1 MDFLSGDIPP
11 LILAPCAPFAFL
23 GIPRLVKNRGM
34 VFVKKEE
41 KDVEKKTDQKSTVK
55 KFDG

>member
-41 KDVEKKTDQKSTVK
+41 KKDVEKKTERKAR
-55 KFDG
+55 

>member
-11 LILAPCAPFAFL
+11 LILAPCASFAFL